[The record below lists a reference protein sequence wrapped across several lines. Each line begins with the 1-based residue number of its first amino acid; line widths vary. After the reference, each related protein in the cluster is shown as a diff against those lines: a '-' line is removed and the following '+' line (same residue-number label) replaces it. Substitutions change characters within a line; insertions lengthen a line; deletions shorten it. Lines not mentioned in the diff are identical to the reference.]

1 MAKIVLSNAARK
13 GIQGTTSRIMS
24 SSDKAYQKSVREA
37 DTRISESRH
46 RYVTAYKKAT
56 TYLTH

>member
-37 DTRISESRH
+37 DTRISESRR

>member
-1 MAKIVLSNAARK
+1 MAKIVLSNAVKK

-24 SSDKAYQKSVREA
+24 SSDKDYQKSVREA
-37 DTRISESRH
+37 DTRISESKR

-56 TYLTH
+56 TYLIF

>member
-24 SSDKAYQKSVREA
+24 SSDKAYQKSELLIIQIRELVKV
-37 DTRISESRH
+37 DIVMLQRIKRQ
-46 RYVTAYKKAT
+46 R
-56 TYLTH
+56 LI

>member
-24 SSDKAYQKSVREA
+24 SSDEAYQKAVREA
-37 DTRISESRH
+37 DTRISESRR
-46 RYVTAYKKAT
+46 RYATAYKKAT
-56 TYLTH
+56 AYLTQ